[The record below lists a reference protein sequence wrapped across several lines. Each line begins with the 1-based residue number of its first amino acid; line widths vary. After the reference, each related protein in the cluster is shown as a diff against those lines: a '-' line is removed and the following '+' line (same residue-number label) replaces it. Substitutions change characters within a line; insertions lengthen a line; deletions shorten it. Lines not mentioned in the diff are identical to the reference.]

1 MSLLKKKKLVL
12 FNQKNLNLNFIYI
25 YLNAVFYLKYDIF
38 ISNIFA
44 HIYAT
49 INLDHNSK
57 KKSAILKKKK
67 IAIKN
72 ASFHELI
79 GIHFHLYFA

>member
-1 MSLLKKKKLVL
+1 MSLLKKKKSWFYLIK
-12 FNQKNLNLNFIYI
+12 KNLNLNFIYI

-44 HIYAT
+44 HINAT

-57 KKSAILKKKK
+57 KISNSKKKK
-67 IAIKN
+67 KN
-72 ASFHELI
+72 
-79 GIHFHLYFA
+79 